1 MTAHVA
7 WREPAGVIE
16 PRSPTDTARTQ
27 PPAPPGPPRTI
38 ASVAP
43 GPRRTIASYGNYA
56 DAESAVDWLADQG
69 FPVERGAI
77 VGFGLRSVEQVEGR
91 MTAGRAALV
100 GAAWGIILG
109 ALLALLAGLFPWDS
123 GSAEMLAYAVILGA
137 VFGALSG
144 ALVHEVR
151 SGGRRD
157 FISATRIEA
166 HRYDVQVDAD
176 AADDAKRLL
185 SRRPR
190 C

>member
-1 MTAHVA
+1 MSTSNQTRA
-7 WREPAGVIE
+7 P
-16 PRSPTDTARTQ
+16 S
-27 PPAPPGPPRTI
+27 APPGPPRTI

-43 GPRRTIASYGNYA
+43 GARRTIASYANYA

-77 VGFGLRSVEQVEGR
+77 VGIGLRSVEQVEGR

-100 GAAWGIILG
+100 GSAVGLIIAALF
-109 ALLALLAGLFPWDS
+109 ALLAGIFGWDP
-123 GSAEMLAYAVILGA
+123 GSAEMLAYVVIL
-137 VFGALSG
+137 GALSG
-144 ALVHEVR
+144 ALGHEVL

-166 HRYDVQVDAD
+166 DRYDVQVDED

-185 SRRPR
+185 AAMPSARAG
-190 C
+190 